1 MNRNQIN
8 WRTEVISLIELFF
21 GCLIYSLSVVLFID
35 PVKIIPGSVTGIGV
49 VVKVLTGFPIG
60 ALNFIIN
67 VPLVIIGTII
77 LGKRL
82 LVYTG
87 LTVLL
92 TSVMMD
98 YFVFLKPFTEDVL
111 LASVFGGVVMGIGLG
126 MIMDAGGTT
135 GGTTVVGRLVNKK
148 KPDMPM
154 GDILM
159 IGDFIIIVCGSLLLK
174 DWDLMLYSIIDLYI
188 CVVLINWV
196 LYGNKVKSL
205 SIICS
210 DKCSEIAKNMREK
223 GLACILSE
231 RKDKIILV
239 SRKQELGKI
248 QNISEKIDKEASSV
262 AFHADHSFGTM
273 YYNFIKEKEEEK
285 VDEIE

>member
-49 VVKVLTGFPIG
+49 VVKALTGFPIG

-67 VPLVIIGTII
+67 VPLVIIGTIV

-210 DKCSEIAKNMREK
+210 DKCGEIAKSMREK

-248 QNISEKIDKEASSV
+248 QNISEKIDQEASCV

-273 YYNFIKEKEEEK
+273 YYNFIKEKREEK